1 MLIAL
6 VGTGVLYAVG
16 WLLTG
21 RRRDGLVP
29 AAILGG
35 VIGLVLRQFDLL
47 PGSVEA
53 WQQVGYHL
61 FGISFLAIG
70 LTRSDRDEPVTG
82 GAVWVGV
89 GQGMTF
95 AVQATVG
102 GLVTLGLI
110 AVGRDVFPAFG
121 FLAPMGLEE
130 GPGQAVSIGTIWE
143 SAGFVDAPSLGATI
157 ASIGFVAAYGLGL
170 VALRMR
176 HRHRGGTA
184 APVVGSPLDQ
194 PDGRGDGG
202 AGSDHGAPAG
212 DGTSPAS
219 PLPSPSPATG
229 WRAALVPALAVVA
242 GYTALY
248 WAVWALTG
256 LIGDGVR
263 DTVLGVLFF
272 IALLVGLA
280 VRALARR
287 MGVEIEPRPQQAITL
302 AAVDGLTVAILAS
315 LAWAR
320 ISSVAGPLA
329 LVILATVGA
338 SVAAVLFATR
348 QLSSHRFDRGLA
360 LFGTVTGTVSSGLAL
375 LSLSDPDQSTP
386 VAVELGSSVVVSA
399 PLVLSGV
406 AIATAAAQGA
416 LTLAVATA
424 IFAVFAVVT
433 ALVLAW
439 AGRHFESL

>member
-1 MLIAL
+1 MATDCGMLIAL
-6 VGTGVLYAVG
+6 AGTVVLYALG

-35 VIGLVLRQFDLL
+35 AIGLVLRQFGWL

-70 LTRSDRDEPVTG
+70 LTRSDRGQPVTG

-102 GLVTLGLI
+102 GLVTLALI
-110 AVGRDVFPAFG
+110 AFGRDLFPAFG

-130 GPGQAVSIGTIWE
+130 GPGQAVSIGRIWE
-143 SAGFVDAPSLGATI
+143 SAGFADAPSLGATI
-157 ASIGFVAAYGLGL
+157 ASIGFVAAYGLGV
-170 VALRMR
+170 VALRVR
-176 HRHRGGTA
+176 DWRGGGTV
-184 APVVGSPLDQ
+184 APTV
-194 PDGRGDGG
+194 
-202 AGSDHGAPAG
+202 
-212 DGTSPAS
+212 AS
-219 PLPSPSPATG
+219 PSGQSDISPPSSPVPDAD
-229 WRAALVPALAVVA
+229 WRAMLVPALAVVA

-248 WAVWALTG
+248 WAVWWLTG
-256 LIGDGVR
+256 LAGEGVR

-272 IALLVGLA
+272 IALLVGLGTRA
-280 VRALARR
+280 VLSRS
-287 MGVEIEPRPQQAITL
+287 GVAIAPRPQQVITL

-320 ISSVAGPLA
+320 IASVAGPLA
-329 LVILATVGA
+329 LVIVATLAA
-338 SVAAVLFATR
+338 SVAAVAFAAR
-348 QLSSHRFDRGLA
+348 QLSSHRFDRALA

-375 LSLSDPDQSTP
+375 LSLSDPDGSTP

-399 PLVLSGV
+399 PMVLAGV

-416 LTLAVATA
+416 LTLAVTTG
-424 IFAVFAVVT
+424 IFAAFAVVT
-433 ALVLAW
+433 ALVLVW
-439 AGRHFESL
+439 AGRRFESL